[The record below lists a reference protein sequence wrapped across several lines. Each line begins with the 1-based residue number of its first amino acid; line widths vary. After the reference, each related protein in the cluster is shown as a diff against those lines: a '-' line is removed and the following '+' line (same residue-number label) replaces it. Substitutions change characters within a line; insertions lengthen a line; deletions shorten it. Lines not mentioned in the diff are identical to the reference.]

1 MLSSLLLV
9 LTGIANPPA
18 APPAD
23 TDLVEPP
30 APITGGAPRADAA
43 PIPWVLTPVLGIR
56 AEASETEQRPK
67 AIEYSDAY
75 HVRLKIHQIGSYLE
89 LPLFAAE
96 LIVGQKLAHDRDRG
110 EFSSS
115 GLRGAHTALATGL
128 GVLFT
133 VNTVTGLWNLWESR
147 KDPAGR
153 TRRILHTV
161 GMLAADAGFLATA
174 GAAPEGGDDFGEREG
189 GSVGRHRNL
198 AIASVSVATLST
210 AMMWLWKD

>member
-1 MLSSLLLV
+1 M
-9 LTGIANPPA
+9 
-18 APPAD
+18 
-23 TDLVEPP
+23 
-30 APITGGAPRADAA
+30 
-43 PIPWVLTPVLGIR
+43 LGIR
-56 AEASETEQRPK
+56 AAPTADAQRPK
-67 AIEYSDAY
+67 AIEYSDGY

-96 LIVGQKLAHDRDRG
+96 LIVGQRLAHDRDRG
-110 EFSSS
+110 EPSAS
-115 GLRGAHTALATGL
+115 GLRSAHTALATGL

-133 VNTVTGLWNLWESR
+133 VNTVTGLWNIWESR
-147 KDPAGR
+147 NDPAGR

-174 GAAPEGGDDFGEREG
+174 GAAPESDDDFGRREG